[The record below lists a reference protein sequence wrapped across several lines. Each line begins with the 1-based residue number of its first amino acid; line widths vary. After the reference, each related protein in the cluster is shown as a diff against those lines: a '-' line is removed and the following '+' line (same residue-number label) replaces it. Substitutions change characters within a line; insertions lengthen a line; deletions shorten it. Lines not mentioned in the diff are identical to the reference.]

1 MSGRIEADL
10 CIIGGGSGGL
20 TLAAGAAQMGAK
32 VVLVERG
39 RMGGDC
45 LNYGCVPSKALIAA
59 AKAAEAHR
67 GSARFGVA
75 AHEPAVDYAAVMDHV
90 RNAIATI
97 EPHDSVER
105 FEGLGVRVI
114 QAEGRFIGPGEVEA
128 GGQSIAARRFV
139 IATGSSPA
147 IPPVPGLD
155 QVPYLTNKTLW
166 ENRTRPEHLL
176 VIGGGP
182 IGIELAQAHRRL
194 GSAVTVI
201 EAMRALGREDPE
213 IAAVALER
221 LRAEGI
227 VLREETGIAS
237 VSGGPGSIR
246 AILTDGGTIEGTHL
260 LVATGRRP
268 NLDGLGLD
276 AAGVAYERG
285 GVRVDAGLRSV
296 SNRRV
301 YAIGDAAGGLQF
313 THVANYHA
321 GLVLRNALFRLPVRA
336 GTDHIPRVTFTDPEI
351 AHAGL
356 SEAEARE
363 RHGDG
368 VEVHRFPFARNDRA
382 VAEGATAGLVKVV
395 VGRRG
400 RILGCS
406 IVGHGA
412 GELIH
417 PWALA
422 LSAGLGIK
430 AMADYVA
437 PYPTLGEAGKRAAGA
452 YFIPR
457 LFGRPWIRR
466 LVGLLAR
473 LG

>member
-1 MSGRIEADL
+1 MNGRIVTDL
-10 CIIGGGSGGL
+10 CIIGAGSGGL
-20 TLAAGAAQMGAK
+20 TLAAGAAQLGAK
-32 VVLVERG
+32 VVLIERG

-59 AKAAEAHR
+59 AKAADAHR
-67 GSARFGVA
+67 ASARFGVA
-75 AHEPAVDYAAVMDHV
+75 AHEPEVDYAAVMDHV
-90 RNAIATI
+90 QRAISTI
-97 EPHDSVER
+97 APHDSVER

-114 QAEGRFIGPGEVEA
+114 QAEGRFTGPGEVEA
-128 GGQSIAARRFV
+128 GGQRIAARRFV

-147 IPPVPGLD
+147 IPPVPGLAE
-155 QVPYLTNKTLW
+155 VPYLTNETLW
-166 ENRTRPEHLL
+166 ENRTLPGHLL

-182 IGIELAQAHRRL
+182 IGVELAQAHRRL

-213 IAAVALER
+213 IAAVALGR

-227 VLREETGIAS
+227 ALREGIGVGS
-237 VSGGPGSIR
+237 VAAAPGGLR
-246 AILTDGGTIEGTHL
+246 ATLTDGSMIDGTHL
-260 LVATGRRP
+260 LVAAGRRP

-276 AAGVAYERG
+276 AAGVAFERG
-285 GVRVDAGLRSV
+285 GIRVDGGLRSV
-296 SNRRV
+296 SNPRV
-301 YAIGDAAGGLQF
+301 YAIGDAAGSLQF
-313 THVANYHA
+313 THVAAYHA
-321 GLVLRNALFRLPVRA
+321 GLVLRNALFRLPVKA
-336 GTDHIPRVTFTDPEI
+336 STDYIPRVTFTDPEI
-351 AHAGL
+351 AQAGL
-356 SEAEARE
+356 SEAEAQA
-363 RHGDG
+363 RHGDA
-368 VEVHRFPFARNDRA
+368 VEIHRFPFAGNDRA
-382 VAEGATAGLVKVV
+382 IAEAGVEGLVKAV

-452 YFIPR
+452 YFTPR
-457 LFGRPWIRR
+457 LFDNPWVRR
-466 LVGLLAR
+466 LVRLLAR